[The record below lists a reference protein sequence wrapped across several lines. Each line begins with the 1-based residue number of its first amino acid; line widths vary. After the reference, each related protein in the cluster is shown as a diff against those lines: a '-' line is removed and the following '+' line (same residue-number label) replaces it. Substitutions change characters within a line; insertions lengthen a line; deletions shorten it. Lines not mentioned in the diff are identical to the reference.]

1 MSFAAKWMD
10 PEIIMLSE
18 VSQSVRHK
26 HHMLSLICGIGKKDT
41 MNFFAEQK
49 LTHRL

>member
-1 MSFAAKWMD
+1 
-10 PEIIMLSE
+10 MLSE
-18 VSQSVRHK
+18 VSKTEMSHAITC
-26 HHMLSLICGIGKKDT
+26 MWNLKKDT